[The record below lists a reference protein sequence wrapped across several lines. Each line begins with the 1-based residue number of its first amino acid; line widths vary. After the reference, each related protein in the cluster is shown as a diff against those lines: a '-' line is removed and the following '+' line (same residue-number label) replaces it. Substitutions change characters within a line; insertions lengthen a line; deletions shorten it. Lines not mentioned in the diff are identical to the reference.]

1 MCFLQE
7 ADFLGQGV
15 GRGDE
20 TGPRRGLRAT
30 AATAAV
36 VNNDDDD
43 DNDDDICDIC
53 AESYY
58 QLYTRHVKEKAPA
71 ALASG
76 VCIVSYKSFAR
87 GQGDMQIA
95 RSRDIH

>member
-1 MCFLQE
+1 MCFVQE

-15 GRGDE
+15 GRGE
-20 TGPRRGLRAT
+20 EPGLRRGLRAT
-30 AATAAV
+30 AATTALM
-36 VNNDDDD
+36 NNDDDN
-43 DNDDDICDIC
+43 DNDDIC

-76 VCIVSYKSFAR
+76 ICMVSGKSFAR

-95 RSRDIH
+95 RSRNIH